1 MSYEDAII
9 NYAQNLNYSIQIF
22 ICLIFLAVVLV
33 IFTIAHALTGKKVF
47 KALLVLFALQIIV
60 VIVVGS
66 GVDDRRE
73 KAAKVIV
80 NDCYYQNIKKT
91 STWSYDTDTKEYV
104 IDGKTYAVD
113 KVQTLKHTPTLKSP
127 KLTLYEG
134 RLKPKVQKNQ
144 YETIANAIEDVNG
157 QMNGKKSAKT
167 IINKFLKSKSKI
179 VIHE

>member
-80 NDCYYQNIKKT
+80 NDCYYQNIKKLALGLM
-91 STWSYDTDTKEYV
+91 
-104 IDGKTYAVD
+104 I
-113 KVQTLKHTPTLKSP
+113 QILKNT
-127 KLTLYEG
+127 
-134 RLKPKVQKNQ
+134 
-144 YETIANAIEDVNG
+144 
-157 QMNGKKSAKT
+157 
-167 IINKFLKSKSKI
+167 
-179 VIHE
+179 